1 MTSEALSAPMGEM
14 TLKEAR
20 TQVQKFLLMAI
31 LATLVVF
38 SIDALLIPSDYHFLT
53 PILLISITAVF
64 GWLWERRAGT
74 QSDWMGNLILAL
86 VLLGAGVVMVW
97 RHLFDRPGTWLI
109 PFLFRLYPLGLASV
123 IIHEFWLAWRKFGK
137 KP

>member
-1 MTSEALSAPMGEM
+1 M

-38 SIDALLIPSDYHFLT
+38 SIDVLLIPPANYRFLT
-53 PILLISITAVF
+53 PLLLLSLTAVS

-74 QSDWMGNLILAL
+74 QSDWLGDLVLAL

-97 RHLFDRPGTWLI
+97 RGEWHLPDWWGTRLI
-109 PFLFRLYPLGLASV
+109 PFFIRLFPLGLFAWV
-123 IIHEFWLAWRKFGK
+123 IIHEFWLAWLKFRTRA
-137 KP
+137 